1 MRPCIPRSRANSAN
15 KCQMPRPMRLPP
27 DPKMRR
33 TILLLGVVG
42 ALAALLLYRL
52 VLEYLI

>member
-1 MRPCIPRSRANSAN
+1 
-15 KCQMPRPMRLPP
+15 MRLPP